1 MKYLYILL
9 LSIFF
14 TDCVSIPKGYV
25 ANDNT
30 CHYNDPIFKINK
42 EELTLNQNIL
52 NQLKNKEG
60 DLVLVDNESFK
71 NEYYKFSNGGILNLK
86 TDKTLNIDKNIGFY
100 PNGKIKYLFFE
111 YTNGYKK
118 IFKEFDYNEQG
129 EITKVIDYEKGYNIC
144 WTEAIEIVK
153 KIAKKDIEKYK
164 ITQFNLPFRVDLNK
178 FTNEKPEWGVMLEK
192 NENYEPKENKVYW
205 IDGVTGKFLRTTK
218 IIITHD

>member
-9 LSIFF
+9 LNIFF
-14 TDCVSIPKGYV
+14 MNCASVPKEYV

-30 CHYNDPIFKINK
+30 CHYNDPIFKITK

-52 NQLKNKEG
+52 NQLKNREG
-60 DLVLVDNESFK
+60 DLVIVDNENFNS
-71 NEYYKFSNGGILNLK
+71 KFHNLSSEKIINYK
-86 TDKTLNIDKNIGFY
+86 TDKRLNIGKWLIYSKNGVIKSSELIY
-100 PNGKIKYLFFE
+100 LNGTKKIKE
-111 YTNGYKK
+111 ETH
-118 IFKEFDYNEQG
+118 YNEQG
-129 EITKVIDYEKGYNIC
+129 NITKVIDYEKGYNIC
-144 WTEAIEIVK
+144 WAEAIEIVK

-178 FTNEKPEWGVMLEK
+178 FPNEKPEWGVMLEK